1 MVTSFSYIISSYIL
15 FLHIAVNCR
24 YIRSQFSQT
33 FVGWLSPIPLSTDL
47 SQGKINQS
55 LGREGGFLSW
65 RKCIS
70 FLVNVISF
78 LRCLSVQEI
87 HSSYILHY
95 ASLRKFRVGNF
106 SQGSSL
112 LAFVMVDMATVTTW
126 DILVKTEYLQWFQCS
141 KQVPFLISKSKTD
154 WEGGG
159 GAVNKQPI
167 PFISLPNPSQLT

>member
-1 MVTSFSYIISSYIL
+1 MVSSFSYIISSYIL

-65 RKCIS
+65 GNCIS
-70 FLVNVISF
+70 FFSERGF
-78 LRCLSVQEI
+78 LFFKCISVQEI

-95 ASLRKFRVGNF
+95 MHF
-106 SQGSSL
+106 SESFMLVISHREVHYL
-112 LAFVMVDMATVTTW
+112 LICCFDSPLSVT
-126 DILVKTEYLQWFQCS
+126 
-141 KQVPFLISKSKTD
+141 
-154 WEGGG
+154 
-159 GAVNKQPI
+159 
-167 PFISLPNPSQLT
+167 

>member
-70 FLVNVISF
+70 FFSECGF
-78 LRCLSVQEI
+78 LFFRCLNSVQKI

-112 LAFVMVDMATVTTW
+112 LAFVVVW
-126 DILVKTEYLQWFQCS
+126 YGNNIGLLVNTEYLQWFQCS
-141 KQVPFLISKSKTD
+141 KQALSLISTLKTD
-154 WEGGG
+154 W
-159 GAVNKQPI
+159 GAVNKQPF
-167 PFISLPNPSQLT
+167 PRLTSRLI